1 MAISLKVFKKEL
13 RKKRYKKSLSVV
25 PYAFTF
31 ANATFGFL
39 SMVHA
44 LEGNITLSAL
54 FILCAAFMDSIDG
67 RLARYF
73 RVTSSLGMELDSL
86 CDAVSFCLAPM
97 LLLYSSYEEASSFF
111 IVALVMALCAGLFRL
126 ARFNTI
132 STKNKDDFF
141 KGLPTTISAMFIA
154 SLVYYRA
161 TLSSGIFAPLLE
173 EQWLG
178 MTVLL
183 LAFLMISPIHFPS
196 FKKRSLHA
204 VIFRFLLF
212 LTGALVLLSLFCNIP
227 VFFIATF
234 TYILSGPVVGLLN
247 YAKRLRA

>member
-1 MAISLKVFKKEL
+1 
-13 RKKRYKKSLSVV
+13 
-25 PYAFTF
+25 
-31 ANATFGFL
+31 
-39 SMVHA
+39 
-44 LEGNITLSAL
+44 
-54 FILCAAFMDSIDG
+54 
-67 RLARYF
+67 
-73 RVTSSLGMELDSL
+73 
-86 CDAVSFCLAPM
+86 M